1 MRRFMWALMLC
12 VLAVGAGTIWYP
24 YLAAERVST
33 PFEAA
38 ELLEAAGEEPLCF
51 RSEEVDPDTVYRALE
66 ARWPYAFALHA
77 TVRAN
82 KTTELRVEVSRPE
95 RQAQA
100 KAYAGA
106 LAAECVTPDMTAEQ
120 KLRALHDALVRMCEY
135 DVDTEEQEH
144 PDGSAP
150 AFSADGALLDHKA
163 VCAGYGRA
171 YAMLCDAADIPAVY
185 VASEQMN
192 HGWNA
197 VRLDGKTWFIDCT
210 FDDPVP
216 DRGQYVSEQFFL
228 VGAEQLSE
236 THQWDRAFC
245 EQALDSLENTPLE
258 EDGKSGENGAE
269 NPFKKILRFFSKKC

>member
-258 EDGKSGENGAE
+258 ESGKSGENGAE
-269 NPFKKILRFFSKKC
+269 IL